1 MMKYNVFTPT
11 NNSFSYYSHPYRKQA
26 NFQIKIKE
34 TYILTQESDLTGY
47 TIQ

>member
-11 NNSFSYYSHPYRKQA
+11 NNSFSYYSHPYRKQV

-34 TYILTQESDLTGY
+34 INILIQERDLTGY